1 MKKLINIFHSL
12 PAWLSLRSAPAKPQA
27 VSGAIRRDGAKPR
40 SGTLSLFI
48 IQNLFLMLTV
58 FALVVKTIGIKDR
71 ITAVSTTAITKYLEQ
86 MSPED
91 KKNIIFFLL
100 ELVKY

>member
-1 MKKLINIFHSL
+1 
-12 PAWLSLRSAPAKPQA
+12 
-27 VSGAIRRDGAKPR
+27 
-40 SGTLSLFI
+40 
-48 IQNLFLMLTV
+48 MLTV

-91 KKNIIFFLL
+91 KKNIIFFFN
-100 ELVKY
+100 